1 MWCFWSFYSWKDSS
15 SPLMIQAK
23 DSIRNCNH
31 WNTAC
36 HFDFHQKAVPF
47 EKRHLRKTNMSHVS
61 LKNCIS
67 TVSDQWNYE
76 KMRPFPFTSPFFSV
90 ERNRREA
97 ALNWLDSRHDQAAK
111 VLETEFPPGVLDGEG
126 DNLEFQSCSIMSHQQ
141 KLVVVVDI
149 GGDGILRDFST
160 KAIGR
165 N

>member
-1 MWCFWSFYSWKDSS
+1 
-15 SPLMIQAK
+15 
-23 DSIRNCNH
+23 
-31 WNTAC
+31 
-36 HFDFHQKAVPF
+36 
-47 EKRHLRKTNMSHVS
+47 
-61 LKNCIS
+61 
-67 TVSDQWNYE
+67 
-76 KMRPFPFTSPFFSV
+76 MRPFPFTSPFFSV